1 MPSAL
6 PHDACACLH
15 SARSIGVSRNLSERR
30 TGRCQVGSA
39 EGYAIGGVERLEPE
53 LKIFALAERESLD
66 RREVEVLRRVPGQ
79 VAELRVEGPYVIPQL
94 LRGDSVELRRIEREA
109 IRLVPLQMERAAIV
123 NHVAPCQRRPR
134 FPPP

>member
-15 SARSIGVSRNLSERR
+15 SARRIGLSRNLSERR

-39 EGYAIGGVERLEPE
+39 EGYAIGGVKRLEPE

-66 RREVEVLRRVPGQ
+66 RREFEVLRRVPGQ
-79 VAELRVEGPYVIPQL
+79 VADLRVKGRKVIPQL
-94 LRGDSVELRRIEREA
+94 LPGARVELR
-109 IRLVPLQMERAAIV
+109 L
-123 NHVAPCQRRPR
+123 
-134 FPPP
+134 